1 MWANDNKKFKKTFDK
16 VSLDLIIKLMLDNY
30 FFNFGNLS
38 IQQIV
43 GIAISFY
50 PASFSGNLHLYY
62 YENK

>member
-1 MWANDNKKFKKTFDK
+1 
-16 VSLDLIIKLMLDNY
+16 MLDNY